1 MTGMLKMLL
10 APVTAA
16 LASTASAAAAPP
28 EGTPPPARIAAAL
41 TEDVVE
47 IRSDFAGADLVVFG
61 AAEGLQDSDAIV
73 VAVRGPQRDL
83 RVMKKRRVLGIWV
96 NAAPVRFEGAPTFFA
111 VASTAPLEEIASFGA
126 LRRNQLG
133 ADHVRL
139 SAPETERTE
148 TLLGVTGVTVS
159 ELGPE
164 IVDYREAVVRAR
176 SRQGLFAEDPGGVER
191 LEGGLFIARLALP
204 SGAPTGEYDVD
215 VYLFR
220 DGAPIASRRTRL
232 TVAKAGIERAV
243 FDLAHGQP
251 LAYGLLAVI
260 MAALAGW
267 AAAAVGG
274 RR

>member
-1 MTGMLKMLL
+1 MRILL
-10 APVTAA
+10 SA
-16 LASTASAAAAPP
+16 LALSLFNVAFAVPP
-28 EGTPPPARIAAAL
+28 EGAPREARIAAAL

-47 IRSDFAGADLVVFG
+47 IRSDFAGAELVVFG
-61 AAEGLQDSDAIV
+61 AVEGLEADDDIV
-73 VAVRGPQRDL
+73 VAVRGPERDL
-83 RVMKKRRVLGIWV
+83 RVMKKRRVVGVWV
-96 NAAPVRFEGAPTFFA
+96 NAAPVRFEAVPSYYA
-111 VASTAPLEEIASFGA
+111 VAATNALADLASFTA
-126 LRRNQLG
+126 LRRNRIG
-133 ADHVRL
+133 ADHIRL

-159 ELGPE
+159 NLGGE

-176 SRQGLFAEDPGGVER
+176 SRQGLFWEDAAGVES

-204 SGAPTGEYDVD
+204 SGAPTGRYDVD

-220 DGAPIASRRTRL
+220 DGAPIATRRTQL
-232 TVAKAGIERAV
+232 TVATAGVERAV
-243 FDLAHGQP
+243 FQLAHRHP
-251 LAYGLLAVI
+251 LAYGVLAVI

>member
-1 MTGMLKMLL
+1 MIARALGIL
-10 APVTAA
+10 AVTAA
-16 LASTASAAAAPP
+16 ALAAANAHAAAPA
-28 EGTPPPARIAAAL
+28 ARIAAAL

-47 IRSDFAGADLVVFG
+47 IRSDFAGAELVVFG
-61 AAEGLQDSDAIV
+61 AAEGLEDTDEII

-96 NAAPVRFEGAPTFFA
+96 NAAPVRFEAVPAYYA
-111 VASTAPLEEIASFGA
+111 VASTGPLQDIASFGS
-126 LRRNQLG
+126 LRRNRLG

-164 IVDYREAVVRAR
+164 IVDYRDAVVRAR
-176 SRQGLFAEDPGGVER
+176 TRQGLFAEDPVGVER

-204 SGAPTGEYDVD
+204 SGAPTGDYDVD

-220 DGAPIASRRTRL
+220 DGAPVAARRTNL
-232 TVAKAGIERAV
+232 TVVKAGVERAV
-243 FDLAHGQP
+243 FELAHGQP

>member
-1 MTGMLKMLL
+1 MVTRMLM
-10 APVTAA
+10 AA
-16 LASTASAAAAPP
+16 LLGLCATPLSAAHGQD
-28 EGTPPPARIAAAL
+28 EGRAPARIAAAL

-47 IRSDFAGADLVVFG
+47 IRSDFAGAELVVFG
-61 AAEGLQDSDAIV
+61 AAEGLDETDDIV

-83 RVMKKRRVLGIWV
+83 RVMKKRRVLGVWI
-96 NAAPVRFEGAPTFFA
+96 NAAPVRFEDVPSYYAIA
-111 VASTAPLEEIASFGA
+111 ATAPLSEFASFGA
-126 LRRNQLG
+126 LRRNRLG
-133 ADHVRL
+133 TDHVRL

-164 IVDYREAVVRAR
+164 IVDYRDAVVRDRA
-176 SRQGLFAEDPGGVER
+176 RQGLFAEDPAGVER

-204 SGAPTGEYDVD
+204 SEAPTGDYNVD

-220 DGAPIASRRTRL
+220 DGAPIASRRTDL
-232 TVAKAGIERAV
+232 TVAKAGVERAV
-243 FDLAHGQP
+243 YDLAYQHP
-251 LAYGLLAVI
+251 LAYGFLAVI

-267 AAAAVGG
+267 AAATIGG

>member
-1 MTGMLKMLL
+1 MMKT
-10 APVTAA
+10 A
-16 LASTASAAAAPP
+16 LALCLIAAAISAPRAAAAPP
-28 EGTPPPARIAAAL
+28 EGASPPARIAAAL

-47 IRSDFAGADLVVFG
+47 IRSDFAGAELVVFG
-61 AAEGLQDSDAIV
+61 AVEGLEPGDDIV
-73 VAVRGPQRDL
+73 IAVRGPERDL
-83 RVMKKRRVLGIWV
+83 RVMKKRRVLGIWI
-96 NAAPVRFEGAPTFFA
+96 NAAPVRFEDVPTYYA
-111 VASTAPLEEIASFGA
+111 VAATRPLETFASFA
-126 LRRNQLG
+126 SLRRNRLG

-164 IVDYREAVVRAR
+164 IVDYREAVVR
-176 SRQGLFAEDPGGVER
+176 SKTRQGLFAQSGGGVES
-191 LEGGLFIARLALP
+191 LEGGLFIARVALP
-204 SGAPTGEYDVD
+204 SGAPTGRYDVD

-220 DGAPIASRRTRL
+220 DGGPIATRRTQL
-232 TVAKAGIERAV
+232 TVAKAGFERVV